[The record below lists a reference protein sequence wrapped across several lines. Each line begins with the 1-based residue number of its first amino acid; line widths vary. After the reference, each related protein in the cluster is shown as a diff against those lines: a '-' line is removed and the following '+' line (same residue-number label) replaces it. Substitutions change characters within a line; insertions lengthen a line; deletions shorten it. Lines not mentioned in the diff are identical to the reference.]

1 MAFHANLHN
10 VKSMVPM
17 CDPTGTHSWLDI
29 KDDMGN
35 EVGIFM
41 PLAVAERIAA
51 AFTVENILT
60 PEEAKRLYDAVMTP
74 NPLLADL
81 DFIEVEPGRT
91 DFDDIPA
98 KPSDYTDA
106 NLSDF
111 DDGNITP

>member
-41 PLAVAERIAA
+41 PLDVAERIAA
-51 AFTVENILT
+51 AFTVENTI
-60 PEEAKRLYDAVMTP
+60 
-74 NPLLADL
+74 
-81 DFIEVEPGRT
+81 EPGRT
-91 DFDDIPA
+91 DLDDLPMTTADRAAMNELIDIFDNIPA
-98 KPSDYTDA
+98 KSNDYTDA